1 MRAHDVMTSNVV
13 TLGENA
19 SVQDVA
25 LVLLQNQISA
35 VPVIDRMGNMVGI
48 VSEGDLMRRPESE
61 TEKRRS
67 PWLELLS
74 SKQALAAE
82 FVKMHSRRV
91 TDVMTRGVITATPDT
106 PVAEIASLLEKNGIK
121 RVPILRGGKLA
132 GIVSRANLLHG
143 LASLKNNASKSVASD
158 AAIRDRLLARLQK
171 QPWSRPTL
179 INVIVQ
185 DGIAELW
192 GIVDSQAERNAVRV
206 LAEVTTGVRAV
217 NDNLRVYHLVNQG

>member
-13 TLGENA
+13 TVGENA

-143 LASLKNNASKSVASD
+143 LASLKNKASKSVASD
-158 AAIRDRLLARLQK
+158 AAIRDRLLARLQN

-206 LAEVTTGVRAV
+206 LAEVTAGVRAV

>member
-1 MRAHDVMTSNVV
+1 MRADDVMTSNLV
-13 TLGENA
+13 TVGEDA
-19 SVQDVA
+19 SVRDVA

-61 TEKRRS
+61 TQKRRS

-158 AAIRDRLLARLQK
+158 AAIRDRLLARLQN

-192 GIVDSQAERNAVRV
+192 GIVDSQAER
-206 LAEVTTGVRAV
+206 
-217 NDNLRVYHLVNQG
+217 

>member
-1 MRAHDVMTSNVV
+1 MRADGVMTSNVV
-13 TLGENA
+13 TVGENA

-121 RVPILRGGKLA
+121 RVPILRGGKLV

-158 AAIRDRLLARLQK
+158 AAIRDRLLARIQN
-171 QPWSRPTL
+171 QPWTRPTL

-192 GIVDSQAERNAVRV
+192 GIVASQAERNAVRV

-217 NDNLRVYHLVNQG
+217 NNNLRVYHLVNQG

>member
-13 TLGENA
+13 TVGENA

-158 AAIRDRLLARLQK
+158 AAIRDRLLARLQN

>member
-1 MRAHDVMTSNVV
+1 
-13 TLGENA
+13 
-19 SVQDVA
+19 
-25 LVLLQNQISA
+25 
-35 VPVIDRMGNMVGI
+35 
-48 VSEGDLMRRPESE
+48 
-61 TEKRRS
+61 
-67 PWLELLS
+67 
-74 SKQALAAE
+74 
-82 FVKMHSRRV
+82 MHSRRV

-158 AAIRDRLLARLQK
+158 AAIRDRLLARLQN

>member
-13 TLGENA
+13 TVGENA

-61 TEKRRS
+61 TQKRRS

-143 LASLKNNASKSVASD
+143 LASLKNKASKSVASD
-158 AAIRDRLLARLQK
+158 AAIRDRLLARLQN

-206 LAEVTTGVRAV
+206 LAEVTAGVRAV